1 MKTHAP
7 SIVLVCWAGLL
18 AMGCTWLSTGVALAL
33 FMVACV
39 VSAVA
44 MVSR

>member
-1 MKTHAP
+1 MKAHAP
-7 SIVLVCWAGLL
+7 SIVLVTWAGLL
-18 AMGCTWLSTGVALAL
+18 AIGCTWLSTGVALAL

-39 VSAVA
+39 VSGFA